1 MTGSH
6 DKAKHY
12 ALKLLT
18 YRGRSE
24 KELEERLTKK
34 GIAKTVVSSTIDYL
48 RRIGLLDDRA
58 LAESLKREAITR
70 KLLGHN
76 GAKRF
81 AINRG
86 IPRGLVDAVF
96 GEDETE
102 DIENART
109 LVDKK
114 LTSYRNCSRQTARR
128 RLYNL
133 LLRRGYSSDTIMKA
147 LKDKTFKEED

>member
-1 MTGSH
+1 LTGSR

-24 KELEERLTKK
+24 KELDERLTKK

-48 RRIGLLDDRA
+48 RGIGLVDDRA
-58 LAESLKREAITR
+58 LAESLKREALTR
-70 KLLGHN
+70 KLLGHS

-81 AINRG
+81 LINRG
-86 IPRGLVDAVF
+86 IPRGIVETVF
-96 GEDETE
+96 TYDENEDVQ
-102 DIENART
+102 NARR

-114 LTSYRNCSRQTARR
+114 LTSYRNCPRQTARR

-133 LLRRGYSSDTIMKA
+133 LLRRGYSSETIMKV
-147 LKDKTFKEED
+147 LKEKTFKEEY